1 MTLDEPAVASRPAWI
16 DDNLDEIKTWG
27 AAPAGRDC
35 LVPAC
40 SREALTHGL
49 CKTHHQRAKRAW
61 SPSPS
66 QESYRRQPQSAGVVL
81 PPDEEP
87 SAHDGQG
94 GHLR

>member
-1 MTLDEPAVASRPAWI
+1 MTSDELPAAVRPAWI

-27 AAPAGRDC
+27 PAPVGRDC

-66 QESYRRQPQSAGVVL
+66 QESYRRESQSAGVVL
-81 PPDEEP
+81 PPDEERT
-87 SAHDGQG
+87 DGTG
-94 GHLR
+94 KETTK